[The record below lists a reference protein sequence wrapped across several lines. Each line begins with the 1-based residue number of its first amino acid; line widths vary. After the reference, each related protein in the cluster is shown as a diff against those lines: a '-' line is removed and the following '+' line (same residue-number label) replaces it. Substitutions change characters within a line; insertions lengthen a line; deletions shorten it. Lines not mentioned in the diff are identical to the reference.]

1 MCAFTWLQFEVYL
14 GVAVVLFCFLG
25 FVVVLGWEELHV
37 QGIWKDSGERKNMIK
52 MYSNLKIVL
61 NNKNYFFKKD
71 S

>member
-1 MCAFTWLQFEVYL
+1 MLLLGYSLKFIW

-25 FVVVLGWEELHV
+25 FVVVLGWKELHV